1 MRRVVGVLIAVAAL
15 AGAAASQRG
24 VDDSRRTEAREA
36 ATVAAAVAGKRTE
49 EALRSFLRGEE
60 TRALAAAALPQV
72 RTILALL
79 SRERLD
85 AVAGTLA
92 DSFQS
97 EPEWRSYRQAYPVY
111 AISAEGQDVDLVMGA
126 GKTSLSAPAVVRAAR
141 DKGVGSGLVAGGGKL
156 YAAAAAPITVPGR
169 TTPAVILLAKPVDD
183 SMVKDLSGSAGAGL
197 LLVDGKTRA
206 ALAGAGTDAELATLT
221 MAAAGGGQTTFATP
235 SGDAGAMALAVAPG
249 FTLWAHADAG
259 VTARAAASA
268 ARTTRIG
275 IWSVGGLI
283 ALVALFYGLRPGAR
297 AAAAEAAPASTV
309 TGTRVGSP
317 PAPLVEAGTPG
328 PGPAPMPGTSV
339 MGAPPSAY
347 SHTEIAG
354 RAPPARTPVAG
365 GFGRYTLL
373 DRLGE
378 GGMSQVYTAVVF
390 GAEGFRRRFVIKRLR
405 PELLNDPAVVAQF
418 IDEANMASSLVHSNI
433 VPVLDFGKVNDEYFL
448 ATEYILGRDLGRVTR
463 QCFEQTGAGMPL
475 PASLFAAY
483 ETLRALEYAHTRT
496 GDGGR
501 PLGIVHRDVSPNNV
515 LVSSR
520 GEVKLFDFGIVK
532 AEGRVTRTEHGV
544 VKGNVSFMS
553 PEQARGLAVDPRADI
568 FSLGLVLF
576 YCLTGD
582 VLYSGT
588 TSYELL
594 LKAATGPGPEE
605 QARIRAL
612 PAPANA
618 LVARALAVDPGQR
631 FATAAEFAA
640 AVLPHVGQ
648 GAAQLAALMHQSFG
662 EEFRWEEERFAS
674 AVPAAANPAPA
685 GAPAPGGSRTGGARR
700 S

>member
-24 VDDSRRTEAREA
+24 VDESRKAEAREA
-36 ATVAAAVAGKRTE
+36 AGAAAGVAGKRAE

-60 TRALAAAALPQV
+60 TRALAAAAMPQV
-72 RTILALL
+72 RNMLGLL
-79 SRERLD
+79 RAERLE
-85 AVAGTLA
+85 GTLTTTLA
-92 DSFQS
+92 DSFQN
-97 EPEWRSYRQAYPVY
+97 EPEWAAYRRAYPIY
-111 AISAEGQDVDLVMGA
+111 AVSSEAPDLELVMGS
-126 GKTSLSAPAVVRAAR
+126 GKAQLSAKALVSAAR
-141 DKGVGSGLVAGGGKL
+141 DKSVGSGLVSGGGRL
-156 YAAAAAPITVPGR
+156 YAAAAAPVPVPGR
-169 TTPAVILLAKPVDD
+169 SMPAVILLAKPMDD
-183 SMVKDLSGSAGAGL
+183 ALVKELSGAAGAAL
-197 LLVDGKTRA
+197 LLVDARSRTP
-206 ALAGAGTDAELATLT
+206 LARAGTVDELAELIAS
-221 MAAAGGGQTTFATP
+221 AAAGPGAGGTVFTAP
-235 SGDAGAMALAVAPG
+235 AGDSAAAALAVAPG

-259 VTARAAASA
+259 VTARASAGA

-275 IWSVGGLI
+275 IWSVGSLI
-283 ALVALFYGLRPGAR
+283 ALVALIYGLRPLR
-297 AAAAEAAPASTV
+297 APASPV
-309 TGTRVGSP
+309 PAQASLPATRVASP
-317 PAPLVEAGTPG
+317 RAPLVEAGTPA
-328 PGPAPMPGTSV
+328 PAPVSGTSTL
-339 MGAPPSAY
+339 GSPSGY
-347 SHTEIAG
+347 SQTEIAG
-354 RAPPARTPVAG
+354 RTPPARTPVAG
-365 GFGRYTLL
+365 GFGRYTLI

-448 ATEYILGRDLGRVTR
+448 ATEYILGRDLSRVTR
-463 QCFEQTGAGMPL
+463 HCFDHAGTGMPL
-475 PASLFAAY
+475 PAALFAAH
-483 ETLRALEYAHTRT
+483 ETLKALEYAHTRT

-553 PEQARGLAVDPRADI
+553 PEQARGQAVDPRADI
-568 FSLGLVLF
+568 FSMGLVLF

-631 FATAAEFAA
+631 FASAGEFAT

-648 GAAQLAALMHQSFG
+648 GSGQLATLMHQSFG
-662 EEFRWEEERFAS
+662 EEFRWEEQRFAS
-674 AVPAAANPAPA
+674 AVPENPASS
-685 GAPAPGGSRTGGARR
+685 APGPGGSQTSGARR